1 MRSTSL
7 CMKLATA
14 QSCGCTKMAVYIAL
28 TVLAMH
34 VVADFLL
41 QGVMA
46 SMKQRIW
53 WVNELL
59 KLRQDADGKLP
70 RVIWDVYKHDYIV
83 ALLAHSYLW
92 SFCILIPIGIY
103 MAALGTLIA
112 STPTIIAFLFGNA
125 IVHAIIDHLKANVG
139 AICLV
144 DDQIMHLGQLGIT
157 LFVLVF

>member
-1 MRSTSL
+1 MD
-7 CMKLATA
+7 
-14 QSCGCTKMAVYIAL
+14 VYIAL
-28 TVLAMH
+28 AVLAMH

-46 SMKQRIW
+46 NMKQRIW
-53 WVNELL
+53 WVDELI
-59 KLRQDADGKLP
+59 KLRQDANGKLP
-70 RVIWDVYKHDYIV
+70 RAIWDVYKHDYIV

-103 MAALGTLIA
+103 MAALGTLVA
-112 STPTIIAFLFGNA
+112 NAPIIVAFLFGNT

-139 AICLV
+139 VICLV
-144 DDQIMHLGQLGIT
+144 EDQILHLVQLGIT